1 MFSYFTKSAFS
12 QALVTPTIVRAPTGH
27 KKTASSEWGGNRKSE
42 SQNATETAATAFQ
55 SFRRAAGWAV
65 PRIIHWWLI
74 AFTVQNYGFLFR
86 CHNLPAKNIFIREI
100 SRQAFGPKT
109 RQYHALYRFYLVR
122 KTFRIF
128 QTLARQAVAAVTLAV
143 YFANISVT

>member
-1 MFSYFTKSAFS
+1 
-12 QALVTPTIVRAPTGH
+12 VRAPAGH

-74 AFTVQNYGFLFR
+74 AFTVQNYKFLFR
-86 CHNLPAKNIFIREI
+86 CHNFPTKNILCGKFL
-100 SRQAFGPKT
+100 ALFFGPKT
-109 RQYHALYRFYLVR
+109 RQYHVL
-122 KTFRIF
+122 
-128 QTLARQAVAAVTLAV
+128 
-143 YFANISVT
+143 